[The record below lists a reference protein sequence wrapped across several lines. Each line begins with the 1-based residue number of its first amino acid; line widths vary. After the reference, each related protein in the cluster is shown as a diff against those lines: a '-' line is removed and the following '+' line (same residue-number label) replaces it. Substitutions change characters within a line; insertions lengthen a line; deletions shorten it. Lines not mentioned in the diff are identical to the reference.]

1 MKEVLDFLRNN
12 KVFYLATI
20 DGDQARVRPLGFVM
34 EYDGKI
40 FFGVG
45 NQKKVYQQLK
55 TNPKVEISATD
66 PEARWIRLTGR
77 AVFDERPE
85 VVEAA
90 FKAMPMLKDM
100 YSDPKGP
107 QLAAFYLKDGEAGF
121 FDMRGNARTVKL

>member
-1 MKEVLDFLRNN
+1 MKEVLDFLRSN

-34 EYDGKI
+34 EYGHKI

-55 TNPKVEISATD
+55 ANPKVEISAAS
-66 PEARWIRLTGR
+66 PEGRWIRITGQ

-85 VVEAA
+85 IIEAA
-90 FKAMPMLKDM
+90 FKTMPMLKDM
-100 YSDPKGP
+100 YGDPQGP
-107 QLAAFYLKDGEAGF
+107 KLAGFYLKEGEAGF
-121 FDMRGNARTVKL
+121 F

>member
-1 MKEVLDFLRNN
+1 MKEVLEFLRSN

-34 EYDGKI
+34 DYDHKI

-55 TNPKVEISATD
+55 ANPKVEISATS
-66 PEARWIRLTGR
+66 PEARWIRITGQ

-85 VVEAA
+85 IVDAA
-90 FKAMPMLKDM
+90 LKAMPMLKDI
-100 YSDPKGP
+100 YSDPNGP
-107 QLAAFYLKDGEAGF
+107 QLAAFYLKDAEAGF
-121 FDMRGNARTVKL
+121 FDMQGNARTVKL